1 MSPNWLRMEQESI
14 GLKRQSQSL
23 SQLKTAVEKN
33 IANQTRRP
41 EIVFSRRD
49 GQEWGRIVSNSYS
62 LEEPIQ
68 KRVESTPV

>member
-1 MSPNWLRMEQESI
+1 MEQESI

-49 GQEWGRIVSNSYS
+49 GQEWGNE
-62 LEEPIQ
+62 L
-68 KRVESTPV
+68 